1 MKITLQEVQRVARL
15 ARLDLGAEES
25 EKMTQQLDNILQYVA
40 KLDEVDTTGIP
51 VTTHT
56 QQVTNAF
63 REDVV
68 QPSLDREK
76 ALANGPEQNGEAF
89 VVPRV
94 I

>member
-1 MKITLQEVQRVARL
+1 MKITRQEVQHVARL
-15 ARLDLGAEES
+15 ARLELGAEET
-25 EKMTQQLDNILQYVA
+25 EKITRQLDIILQYVA
-40 KLDEVDTTGIP
+40 KLDEIDTRDVP

-63 REDVV
+63 REDRVH
-68 QPSLDREK
+68 PSLDRDK
-76 ALANGPEQNGEAF
+76 ALRNGGEQNGTTF